1 MTPRQAARAADIFTG
16 LVIASVAVAL
26 AGLTWRIVGARPAAT
41 PPPAAGAAAAIAS
54 SPTVAPAIALDVS
67 PALALAPFG
76 RPDAASAQPTALA
89 LVLRGVV
96 LANRPSASS
105 ALIAPAGGQPVAYA
119 IGQVVPG
126 GATIEEIAL
135 DRVLLRVNGRL
146 ERLDLP
152 RVSAAGAAPAA
163 SPATGPIS
171 ADGTQVQ
178 AQPMQAMQAIAGAP
192 PAAGPGPLSLL
203 DRLGAAPD
211 GGAYRIG
218 AEPSAE
224 ARRAGLLPGDV
235 IDKINGL
242 PATAVAA
249 DRQLIAQA
257 IAAGPAQVEVVRGG
271 KRFSFSFALR

>member
-41 PPPAAGAAAAIAS
+41 PPPAVGAAAAIAP
-54 SPTVAPAIALDVS
+54 SPTAAPDVS

-96 LANRPSASS
+96 LSNRPSASS

-126 GATIEEIAL
+126 GATIEEIEL

-152 RVSAAGAAPAA
+152 RVSAAGAAPAP
-163 SPATGPIS
+163 SPAAGPVS

-178 AQPMQAMQAIAGAP
+178 PQPMQAMQAIAGAA